1 MDQQTPLR
9 YKPPQQVNL
18 RNLVV
23 AAGAATV
30 GSLEIVAAAG
40 LGLPAF
46 VLQAGLLLVGV
57 AVVIGGWSF
66 LGYRARQW
74 TVTTDGVG
82 VRVLRRKKSTVHPWP
97 TLNAAH
103 LRSDRLELWGTSGR
117 RVERLRLGGRHAG
130 DGPESVANAIQD
142 RIDRAR

>member
-9 YKPPQQVNL
+9 YKPPRQVNL
-18 RNLVV
+18 RNFVV

-40 LGLPAF
+40 LGLPTF
-46 VLQAGLLLVGV
+46 VLQAGLLLVAV
-57 AVVIGGWSF
+57 AVVIGGWSL

-74 TVTTDGVG
+74 TITADSVG

-97 TLNAAH
+97 TLAAAH
-103 LRSDRLELWGTSGR
+103 LRSGRLELWGADGHR
-117 RVERLRLGGRHAG
+117 LERLPLGGRHGG
-130 DGPESVANAIQD
+130 DGPESVARAIQD
-142 RIDRAR
+142 RIDRLA